1 MTATK
6 EPDTTEPE
14 PETDTKEPEPAK
26 TEEPAKSVFHILF
39 PSFIFDFFKKKKV
52 AKKVEEGVAK
62 EGVKVEEGVAK
73 KGENGEGVK
82 VGGYI
87 SSSATYTKRRRKGHR
102 GKTWR
107 IAKAKSKAKSKTK
120 SKAKSKMKP
129 KTKSKSKTKSKRRN
143 NKSKNKKK

>member
-14 PETDTKEPEPAK
+14 PKEPEIKEPEPAK

-107 IAKAKSKAKSKTK
+107 IAKAKSK
-120 SKAKSKMKP
+120 MKP